1 MAGFRVV
8 QDTRKIPIPLVF
20 YLENSIFGLPKNMPH
35 RSSHIEVN
43 EANIAAACHCAPAI
57 ASITITGITTI
68 TTR

>member
-1 MAGFRVV
+1 
-8 QDTRKIPIPLVF
+8 
-20 YLENSIFGLPKNMPH
+20 MPH

-43 EANIAAACHCAPAI
+43 EANIAAACPCAPLI